1 MDMHKTLSHM
11 NLTKNFLTGLVTVL
25 PIVITV
31 YLLIW
36 AGDLA
41 EAFLGQM
48 IRVILPDAL
57 YIPGM
62 GLLAGIVITFLVG
75 LLMHAWI
82 VRRMFG
88 WSERL
93 LYHIPV
99 IRSVYGATR
108 DFLQFLVHSQ
118 DPSFSEV
125 VTVDMGDTGMRLF
138 GFVTRPN
145 AKALPDGAAAS
156 QADTVIV
163 YLPMSYQISGFT
175 VMLPRSAVHPVD
187 MSMREAMTFVLTA
200 GVANPQGEGNGGLPL
215 AGGVG

>member
-1 MDMHKTLSHM
+1 MDMRKYLNHM
-11 NLTKNFLTGLVTVL
+11 NISKNFLTGLVTVL

-36 AGDLA
+36 AGELA
-41 EAFLGQM
+41 ESFLGQM
-48 IRVILPDAL
+48 IRAVIPDAL

-62 GLLAGIVITFLVG
+62 GLLAGLVITFLTG
-75 LLMHAWI
+75 LLMHAWM
-82 VRRMFG
+82 VRRMVG

-125 VTVDMGDTGMRLF
+125 VTVDMGETGARLI
-138 GFVTRPN
+138 GFVTRPDT
-145 AKALPDGAAAS
+145 KGLPQGTSSDHSDA
-156 QADTVIV
+156 VIV
-163 YLPMSYQISGFT
+163 YLPMSYQIGGFT
-175 VMLPRSAVHPVD
+175 VVLPRSAVHPID

-200 GVANPQGEGNGGLPL
+200 GVANPQGKGKGKGNGGI
-215 AGGVG
+215 G

>member
-1 MDMHKTLSHM
+1 MDMHKALARM

-31 YLLIW
+31 YLLFW
-36 AGDLA
+36 AGELA

-48 IRVILPDAL
+48 IRVVLPDHL
-57 YIPGM
+57 YVPGM
-62 GLLAGIVITFLVG
+62 GLLAGVVITFLTG

-125 VTVDMGDTGMRLF
+125 VTVDIGNMRLF
-138 GFVTRPN
+138 GFVTRPD
-145 AKALPDGAAAS
+145 ARALPDGAAAS
-156 QADTVIV
+156 QGDTVIV
-163 YLPMSYQISGFT
+163 YLPMSYQIGGFT
-175 VMLPRSAVHPVD
+175 VVLPRSAVHPVD

-200 GVANPQGEGNGGLPL
+200 GVANPQAEGGGGLRISGG
-215 AGGVG
+215 AG

>member
-1 MDMHKTLSHM
+1 MHKYLNHM
-11 NLTKNFLTGLVTVL
+11 NISKNFLTGLVTVL

-36 AGDLA
+36 AGELA
-41 EAFLGQM
+41 ESFLGQM
-48 IRVILPDAL
+48 IRTVLPDAL

-62 GLLAGIVITFLVG
+62 GLLAGVVITFVIG
-75 LLMHAWI
+75 LLMHAWM

-118 DPSFSEV
+118 DPGFSEV
-125 VTVDMGDTGMRLF
+125 VTVDLGATGARIV
-138 GFVTRPN
+138 GFVTRPDT
-145 AKALPDGAAAS
+145 KGLPQGAS
-156 QADTVIV
+156 SGQNDTVIV
-163 YLPMSYQISGFT
+163 YLPMSYQIGGFT
-175 VMLPRSAVHPVD
+175 VMLPRSAVHPMD

-200 GVANPQGEGNGGLPL
+200 GVANPHGEGNSGLPVSGR
-215 AGGVG
+215 AG

>member
-1 MDMHKTLSHM
+1 MNKYLNHM
-11 NLTKNFLTGLVTVL
+11 NLTKTFLTGLVTVL
-25 PIVITV
+25 PIAVSIYILVWT
-31 YLLIW
+31 
-36 AGDLA
+36 GELA
-41 EAFLGQM
+41 ESFLGQM
-48 IRVILPDAL
+48 IRVMLPESL

-62 GLLAGIVITFLVG
+62 GLMAGVVITFLVG

-125 VTVDMGDTGMRLF
+125 VAVDMGTNGMRLI
-138 GFVTRPN
+138 GFVTRPDT
-145 AKALPDGAAAS
+145 KGLPHGTAAAPS
-156 QADTVIV
+156 DTVIV
-163 YLPMSYQISGFT
+163 YLPMSYQIGGFT
-175 VMLPRSAVHPVD
+175 VVLPRSAVHPVD

-200 GVANPQGEGNGGLPL
+200 GVANPQGEGNGGLPV
-215 AGGVG
+215 GGGAV